1 MVFPLRGATAVV
13 TGAASGIGAALA
25 QALAVR
31 GANLALADRNEA
43 GLEVVAARV
52 RPQGVR
58 VSTHLIDVTDHDAI
72 DALPAA
78 VLAAHGEVGV
88 LVNNA
93 GVAMAG
99 IFADISIEE
108 FSWLFE
114 INFWAPV
121 RLTRAFMP
129 ALSRAPAAHI
139 VNMSS
144 LFGLVAPPGQV
155 AYSASKFALRGFS
168 EALRH
173 ELEGSSISLTVVHPG
188 GVRTEIANS
197 ARVPEKLDPA
207 EVRKG
212 IGAMNKHLRMPPDQA
227 AELIARAIE
236 KRSKRLVIGNDAKLV
251 SILQRLFPAGY
262 WQYVKPKTR
271 VASKEPANG

>member
-52 RPQGVR
+52 RPQGGR

-78 VLAAHGEVGV
+78 VLAEHGEVDV

-99 IFADISIEE
+99 FFADISIDE

-129 ALSRAPAAHI
+129 ALSRAPIAHI

-271 VASKEPANG
+271 AASKEPANG